1 MTRGGGHSGIV
12 EYGSCTIKKRFR
24 IEKIFSSSAFSG
36 SSVARGCLQWGFFFS
51 FVRLL
56 LLFDQV
62 RTWMILGHGL
72 GRDNA
77 LEDRGPAMTKKNKKT
92 QKKTVIELL

>member
-1 MTRGGGHSGIV
+1 MGI
-12 EYGSCTIKKRFR
+12 
-24 IEKIFSSSAFSG
+24 
-36 SSVARGCLQWGFFFS
+36 FFS
-51 FVRLL
+51 FVHLL

-77 LEDRGPAMTKKNKKT
+77 LEDRGPAMTKKNQKT